1 MVVFNE
7 PSRAASYEVV
17 GDDDLYLAENLD
29 LEEKVGSHVKVGDGV

>member
-1 MVVFNE
+1 MITFNE
-7 PSRAASYEVV
+7 LSRTTRYEVI